1 MKMKKSDGGGG
12 GANWMDT
19 YGDMVTLLLCFFVLL
34 YSMSTVDENKWK
46 ALVQSFNPKAI
57 VTPTETPD
65 DGGPNADPVSEPES
79 SMPDVDMAALQAQQE
94 EVDNALEELYT
105 QLMQYIQDSGK
116 NIEVTKGDGVV
127 YVNFDDTVFF
137 DGEEY
142 TIKPEGEETL
152 NVVCGVL
159 DKALNYIDEVRV
171 LGHTAQATLDRPN
184 NVTVDRRLSSNRATE
199 TVIYIQEH
207 CQIEPA
213 RLISEGYGQW
223 RPVTSNDDAHRARN
237 RRVEMMISGKDLMSQ
252 LGDSIEQYDNL
263 VQGKAQDT
271 SSASPAGSQAESGAE
286 SQEEGSAGQASS
298 EGQERGSDNG

>member
-46 ALVQSFNPKAI
+46 ALVQSFNPDAI
-57 VTPTETPD
+57 ETPTDPKGND
-65 DGGPNADPVSEPES
+65 GPNADPLLSDASSDTLSPEEI
-79 SMPDVDMAALQAQQE
+79 DAQAAQK
-94 EVDNALEELYT
+94 EVDSAMEDLY
-105 QLMQYIQDSGK
+105 QMLMQYIQDSGK

-142 TIKPEGEETL
+142 VIKPAGEETL

-159 DKALNYIDEVRV
+159 DNAAPYIDEVRV
-171 LGHTAQATLDRPN
+171 LGHTAQANADRPN
-184 NVTVDRRLSSNRATE
+184 TPSVDRFLASNRATN

-207 CQIEPA
+207 TSVLDSA
-213 RLISEGYGQW
+213 RLVSEGYGQH
-223 RPVTSNDDAHRARN
+223 RPIAPNDSEAGRARN
-237 RRVEMMISGKDLMSQ
+237 RRVEMIISGKNMLDK
-252 LGDSIEQYDNL
+252 LGDSIEQYHTL
-263 VQGKAQDT
+263 VKGEAQAPESSAP
-271 SSASPAGSQAESGAE
+271 SSAS
-286 SQEEGSAGQASS
+286 QEESSTSHDAGLSNT
-298 EGQERGSDNG
+298 EGQEE

>member
-46 ALVQSFNPKAI
+46 ALVQSFNPDAI
-57 VTPTETPD
+57 ITETDPKGND
-65 DGGPNADPVSEPES
+65 GPNADPMPPDASSDVLSPEEI
-79 SMPDVDMAALQAQQE
+79 DAKAAQE
-94 EVDNALEELYT
+94 EVDKALEELYQ

-142 TIKPEGEETL
+142 TIKPAGEETL
-152 NVVCGVL
+152 NVVCSVL
-159 DKALNYIDEVRV
+159 DKAAPHIDEVKV
-171 LGHTAQATLDRPN
+171 LGHTAQASPDRPN
-184 NVTVDRRLSSNRATE
+184 NTTVDRFLASNRATN

-207 CQIEPA
+207 TQNLDPA
-213 RLISEGYGQW
+213 RLVSEGLGQW
-223 RPVTSNDDAHRARN
+223 RPLALNDSEAGRARN
-237 RRVEMMISGKDLMSQ
+237 RRVEMMISGKNMLSE
-252 LGDSIEQYDNL
+252 LGDSIQQYNTI
-263 VQGKAQDT
+263 VKGEAQAPA
-271 SSASPAGSQAESGAE
+271 SSAEPSA
-286 SQEEGSAGQASS
+286 SQEASGTSHEAGQSS
-298 EGQERGSDNG
+298 AEGQVE

>member
-46 ALVQSFNPKAI
+46 ALVQSFNPDAI
-57 VTPTETPD
+57 VTPTDPEGN
-65 DGGPNADPVSEPES
+65 DGPIADPPTTPES
-79 SMPDVDMAALQAQQE
+79 SAVTDQEMAAMQAKQD
-94 EVDNALEELYT
+94 EVDQALDALYQ
-105 QLMQYIQDSGK
+105 QLVQYIQESGK

-159 DKALNYIDEVRV
+159 DKAKDSIDEVRV
-171 LGHTAQATLDRPN
+171 MGHTAQATIDRPN

-199 TVIYIQEH
+199 TVIYLQEH
-207 CQIEPA
+207 CSIDAA
-213 RLISEGYGQW
+213 RLISEGYGQH
-223 RPVTSNDDAHRARN
+223 RPIAPNDDLNRAKN
-237 RRVEMMISGKDLMSQ
+237 RRVEMMISGKDMFNKI
-252 LGDSIEQYDNL
+252 GDSIEQY
-263 VQGKAQDT
+263 KAITKGETGSPT
-271 SSASPAGSQAESGAE
+271 SSASSAAAPAESD
-286 SQEEGSAGQASS
+286 AGQSNG
-298 EGQERGSDNG
+298 EGQERG